1 MWIKETKMREF
12 INTGRIDPSKRLV
25 IERTK
30 DFKEIYE
37 PFDASDAT
45 QQSDRCI
52 QCGDPF
58 CLNKCPLHN
67 YIPQWLK
74 SVAEKDLEFA
84 FKLSN
89 EPSPFPEVMGRVC
102 PHDRLCEGD
111 CTLND
116 GHGAITIGSVETY
129 INEEGFKQGFKP
141 HYPGITSDKKVAI
154 IGSGPAGL
162 SAATY
167 LLRAGIGI
175 SMYERSDRAGGL
187 LTYGIPNF
195 KLDKKVVER
204 RVAMLEEAGM
214 TLHLSCEVGNDITFE
229 EVADTH
235 DAIFLGIGATSAKS
249 ARISGENAPNVYG
262 SMQYLTAIQRKN
274 FGMSYD
280 KAFDFKDLD
289 VVVIGGGDTAMDCVR
304 TAKREGAKNVTCLYR
319 RDAHN
324 MPGSQKEY
332 KNAVEEGVDF
342 TFYASPKEVI
352 LGDEGRAVGVSMI
365 KTVLGAKDESGRQ
378 RMEEVKGSEFQVK
391 ADVVIM
397 ALGFDPAVPAFF
409 AENGIETNSWG
420 GLVLDE
426 NHQTTTAGIFAG
438 GDCYRGAD
446 LVVTAAYDGREAA
459 RAIVTM
465 LL

>member
-1 MWIKETKMREF
+1 MREF
-12 INTGRIDPSKRLV
+12 LTTERIEAEKRLV
-25 IERTK
+25 VERVK
-30 DFKEIYE
+30 DFGEIYE
-37 PFDASDAT
+37 VFDRDDAAS
-45 QQSDRCI
+45 QSERCI

-116 GHGAITIGSVETY
+116 GHGAITIGGIETH
-129 INEEGFKQGFKP
+129 ITEAGFKAGYKP
-141 HYPGITSDKKVAI
+141 EFPGITTDKKVAV

-167 LLRAGIGI
+167 LLRSGIAVT
-175 SMYERSDRAGGL
+175 MYESNDRAGGL

-195 KLDKKVVER
+195 KLDKKIVER
-204 RVAMLEEAGM
+204 RVSLLEEAGLKLILN
-214 TLHLSCEVGNDITFE
+214 TKVGDDISFE
-229 EVADTH
+229 EVADSH
-235 DAIFLGIGATSAKS
+235 DAMFIGVGATKAKR
-249 ARISGENAPNVYG
+249 AGLNGEQASNVYDA
-262 SMQYLTAIQRKN
+262 MDYLTEIQKKN
-274 FGMSYD
+274 FKVGYD
-280 KAFDFKDLD
+280 KKFDFKDLN
-289 VVVIGGGDTAMDCVR
+289 VVVIGGGDTAMDCLR
-304 TAKREGAKNVTCLYR
+304 TAKREGAKSVTCLYR
-319 RDAHN
+319 RDEKN
-324 MPGSQKEY
+324 MPGSKKEY
-332 KNAVEEGVDF
+332 KNAMEEGVDF
-342 TFYASPKEVI
+342 TFLASPKEIV
-352 LGDEGRAVGVSMI
+352 LGDNSKAIAVEAV
-365 KTVLGAKDESGRQ
+365 KTTLGAKDESGRQ
-378 RMEEVKGSEFQVK
+378 KMEEVKGSEFRAN

-397 ALGFDPAVPAFF
+397 SLGFDPVVPSFL

-420 GLVLDE
+420 GIIIDE
-426 NHQTTTAGIFAG
+426 ETHETSTAGIYAG

-459 RAIVTM
+459 RNIANS

>member
-1 MWIKETKMREF
+1 MREF
-12 INTGRIDPSKRLV
+12 ITTGRIDPSKRLV
-25 IERTK
+25 VERTK
-30 DFKEIYE
+30 DFNEIYE
-37 PFDASDAT
+37 PFDNSDAA

-74 SVAEKDLEFA
+74 SIAEKDLPFA
-84 FKLSN
+84 FNLSN

-116 GHGAITIGSVETY
+116 GHGAITIGSIETY
-129 INEEGFKQGFKP
+129 INEEGFRQGLKP
-141 HYPGITSDKKVAI
+141 SFPGVTSDKTVAI

-167 LLRAGIGI
+167 LLRSGYGVD
-175 SMYERSDRAGGL
+175 MYERADKAGGL

-195 KLDKKVVER
+195 KLDKKVVDR
-204 RVAMLEEAGM
+204 RVKLLVEAGM
-214 TLHLSCEVGNDITFE
+214 NLHVNCEVGKDVSFE
-229 EVADTH
+229 EIANTH
-235 DAIFLGIGATSAKS
+235 DAIFLGIGATQAKS
-249 ARISGENAPNVYG
+249 ARISGENASNVYK
-262 SMQYLTAIQRKN
+262 SMQYLTAIQKKN
-274 FGMSYD
+274 FGKSYS
-280 KAFDFKDLD
+280 KEFDFKDLD

-304 TAKREGAKNVTCLYR
+304 TSKREGARSVTCLYR

-332 KNAVEEGVDF
+332 KNALEEGVDF
-342 TFYASPKEVI
+342 TFYAAPKEII
-352 LGDEGRAVGVSMI
+352 LGEDGKAVGITMI
-365 KTVLGAKDESGRQ
+365 KTVLGVKDASGRQ

-391 ADVVIM
+391 ADIIIM

-420 GLVLDE
+420 GIIVDE
-426 NHQTTTAGIFAG
+426 NQETSTSGIYAG
-438 GDCYRGAD
+438 GDCYRGAH

-459 RAIVTM
+459 RSIIKS
-465 LL
+465 LG

>member
-1 MWIKETKMREF
+1 MRNF
-12 INTGRIDPSKRLV
+12 LNTGRLDPTKRLV
-25 IERTK
+25 VDRTK

-37 PFDASDAT
+37 PFDKEGAAS
-45 QQSDRCI
+45 QSDRCI

-67 YIPQWLK
+67 YVPQWLK
-74 SVAEKDLEFA
+74 AVAEKDLEFA
-84 FKLSN
+84 FNLSN

-116 GHGAITIGSVETY
+116 GHGAITIGSIETF
-129 INEEGFKQGFKP
+129 INEEGFKAGLTPKF
-141 HYPGITSDKKVAI
+141 PGITTDKKVAI

-167 LLRAGIGI
+167 LLRAGIAVTV
-175 SMYERSDRAGGL
+175 YERADRAGGL

-195 KLDKKVVER
+195 KLDKKVIER
-204 RVAMLEEAGM
+204 RVKILKDAGM
-214 TLHLSCEVGNDITFE
+214 ELVLNVEVGKDISFDEITN
-229 EVADTH
+229 TH
-235 DAIFLGIGATSAKS
+235 DAIFIGVGATKAKGARLNGESAD
-249 ARISGENAPNVYG
+249 NVYM
-262 SMQYLTAIQRKN
+262 SMEYLTAIQRKN
-274 FGMSYD
+274 FALSYD
-280 KAFDFKDLD
+280 KKFDFKDQD

-304 TAKREGAKNVTCLYR
+304 TAKREGAKSVTCLYR

-324 MPGSQKEY
+324 MPGSVKEY

-342 TFYASPKEVI
+342 TFYASPKEII
-352 LGDEGRAVGVSMI
+352 LDENGKAVSVEMI

-378 RMEEVKGSEFQVK
+378 RMEEVNGSEFKAK

-397 ALGFDPAVPAFF
+397 ALGFDPEVPSFF
-409 AENGIETNSWG
+409 AENGIETNAWG
-420 GLVLDE
+420 GVVVNDDYE
-426 NHQTTTAGIFAG
+426 TTTAGIYAG

-446 LVVTAAYDGREAA
+446 LVVTAALDGREAA
-459 RAIVTM
+459 RKIIKS
-465 LL
+465 LLK